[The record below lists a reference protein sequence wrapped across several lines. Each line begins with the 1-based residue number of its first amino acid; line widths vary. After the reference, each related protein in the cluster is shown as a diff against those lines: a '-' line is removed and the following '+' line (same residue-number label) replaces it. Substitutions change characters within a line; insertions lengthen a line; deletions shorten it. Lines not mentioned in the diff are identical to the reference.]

1 MMNWSTL
8 FTENRLGSRNLKTAS
23 ETRGQYTRDYDKVI
37 FSSQFRRLQNKTQV
51 FPLPGS
57 IFVHNRLTHSL
68 EVASVGRTMARKV
81 GEGLS
86 QKYGDTW
93 VKKVNDFYRFELS
106 DVIQT
111 ACLSHDIGNPPY
123 GHFGEEAIRD
133 FFKRLSVNDD
143 LGLSHD
149 QLTDLCKFEGNAN
162 AFRILTTLFQ
172 ANGLKLTYP
181 TIASVIKYP
190 IDSSRGFDKSL
201 GLLSAKKSGYFVSEK
216 DYFEEVM
223 QTLGVPKLSD
233 GHFARHPF
241 VFLVE
246 AADDIC
252 YRIIDLEDALRLK
265 IVSFEEIQGLLLPF
279 FEGNVMEDYIM
290 EQLEQTVD
298 PHQKLA
304 LLRAFLI
311 NDLSSKCA
319 NLFLEHEMEILAGKL
334 NESLLD
340 LLDEKTVKL
349 IKNIDSISFQKIYN
363 SEIVIERELAG
374 YKVIYGLLSE
384 FVGARINQKQAKSK
398 KIECLL
404 PHKFTENMYSDLLA
418 ILDHITDMTDEQAL
432 ELYKKLNGL

>member
-1 MMNWSTL
+1 MNWSTL
-8 FTENRLGSRNLKTAS
+8 FTENRLGSRNLKTAT
-23 ETRGQYTRDYDKVI
+23 EARGQYIRDYDKVI

-68 EVASVGRTMARKV
+68 EVASVGRSMARKV

-86 QKYGDTW
+86 QKYGDSW

-133 FFKRLSVNDD
+133 FFKAISINDD

-181 TIASVIKYP
+181 MLASIIKYP
-190 IDSSRGFDKSL
+190 INSSRGFDKSA
-201 GLLSAKKSGYFVSEK
+201 GLLTAKKSGYFDSEK
-216 DYFEEVM
+216 QYFNEVM
-223 QTLGVPKLSD
+223 QTLGVPMISE

-265 IVSFEEIQGLLLPF
+265 IVSYQEIQDLLLPF
-279 FEGNVMEDYIM
+279 FEGNNMQSFIM
-290 EQLEQTVD
+290 EQLGKSTD
-298 PHQKLA
+298 DHQKLA

-311 NDLSSKCA
+311 NDLSDRCA
-319 NLFLEHEMEILAGKL
+319 NLFLDHEEQILEGQL
-334 NESLLD
+334 NASLLE
-340 LLDEKTVKL
+340 LLDANTLGL
-349 IKNIDSISFQKIYN
+349 IKKIDEISVKKIYN
-363 SEIVIERELAG
+363 SEKVIERELAG
-374 YKVIYGLLSE
+374 YKVIYGLLTE
-384 FVGARINQKQAKSK
+384 FVGARLNPKQAKSK
-398 KIECLL
+398 KLAHLL
-404 PHKFTENMYSDLLA
+404 PNSFTDNMYNDVLG

>member
-1 MMNWSTL
+1 MNWSTL
-8 FTENRLGSRNLKTAS
+8 FTENRLGSRNLKTATES
-23 ETRGQYTRDYDKVI
+23 RGQFIRDYDKVI

-81 GEGLS
+81 GEGLY
-86 QKYGDTW
+86 QKYQDTW
-93 VKKVNDFYRFELS
+93 VKKVSDFYRFELS
-106 DVIQT
+106 DVVQT

-143 LGLSHD
+143 LGLSHE

-181 TIASVIKYP
+181 TIASIIKYP
-190 IDSSRGFDKSL
+190 IDSSRGFDKAL
-201 GLLSAKKSGYFVSEK
+201 GILGAKKSGYFDSEK
-216 DYFEEVM
+216 QFFNEVM
-223 QTLGVPKLSD
+223 QTLGVPMLSE

-279 FEGNVMEDYIM
+279 FEGNSMQSFIL
-290 EQLEQTVD
+290 EQLEETAD

-311 NDLSSKCA
+311 NDLSNKCA
-319 NLFLEHEMEILAGKL
+319 NLFLDKEAEILEGKL
-334 NESLLD
+334 NVSLLD
-340 LLDEKTVKL
+340 LLDEKTVQL
-349 IKNIDSISFQKIYN
+349 IKNIDTVSFQKIYN
-363 SEIVIERELAG
+363 SEKVIERELAG
-374 YKVIYGLLSE
+374 YKVIYGLLTE
-384 FVGARINQKQAKSK
+384 FVGARLNQKLAKSK
-398 KIECLL
+398 KLAYLL
-404 PHKFTENMYSDLLA
+404 PFTFSENLYQDLLS
-418 ILDHITDMTDEQAL
+418 ILDHVTDMTDEQAL
-432 ELYKKLNGL
+432 EIYKKLNGL